1 MGYNSALSS
10 GLLRTRK
17 EVETAVLKRRL
28 NDILKLE
35 DLLKAQ
41 VLVSEMTSEEVNKL
55 PPKYLEVLRKTISVL
70 ASQLGPN

>member
-1 MGYNSALSS
+1 VGYRSALSS

-17 EVETAVLKRRL
+17 EVDTAVLKRRL

-41 VLVSEMTSEEVNKL
+41 ALVSEMTSEEVNKL
-55 PPKYLEVLRKTISVL
+55 PAKYLEVLRKTLSVL
-70 ASQLGPN
+70 ASQLGRN

>member
-1 MGYNSALSS
+1 MGYRNALSS

-17 EVETAVLKRRL
+17 EVDTAVLKRRL

-41 VLVSEMTSEEVNKL
+41 ALVSEMTSEEVNKL
-55 PPKYLEVLRKTISVL
+55 PAKYLEVLRKTISVL
-70 ASQLGPN
+70 ASQLGRN

>member
-1 MGYNSALSS
+1 MGYRSALSS

-17 EVETAVLKRRL
+17 EVDTAVLKRRL

-41 VLVSEMTSEEVNKL
+41 ALVSEMTSEEVNKL
-55 PPKYLEVLRKTISVL
+55 PAKYLEVLRKTLSVL
-70 ASQLGPN
+70 ASQLGRN

>member
-1 MGYNSALSS
+1 MGYRSALSS

-17 EVETAVLKRRL
+17 EVDTAVLKRRL

-41 VLVSEMTSEEVNKL
+41 ALVSEMTSEEVSKL
-55 PPKYLEVLRKTISVL
+55 PAKYLEVLRKTISVL
-70 ASQLGPN
+70 ASQLGRN

>member
-1 MGYNSALSS
+1 MTYNSALSS
-10 GLLRTRK
+10 GLLRNRK

-41 VLVSEMTSEEVNKL
+41 ALASEITSEEVSKL

-70 ASQLGPN
+70 DSQLGRN

>member
-1 MGYNSALSS
+1 VGYRSALSS

-17 EVETAVLKRRL
+17 EVDTAVLKRRL

-41 VLVSEMTSEEVNKL
+41 ALVSEMTSEEVNKL
-55 PPKYLEVLRKTISVL
+55 PAKYLEVLRKTISVL
-70 ASQLGPN
+70 ASQLGRN